1 MICRISFPS
10 RSVVLLDNGESAAS
24 FDGTVV
30 AVETRGPKIVPILWA
45 IDR

>member
-1 MICRISFPS
+1 MICRISVPS

-30 AVETRGPKIVPILWA
+30 AVETRGPKIVPVLCA
-45 IDR
+45 IDQ